1 MKVHKNQ
8 QQLQDTI
15 EGYKQLIEM
24 QRQEIQDLKKY
35 KSECIRLENLLHG
48 YKKVI
53 EELSR
58 QVAK

>member
-1 MKVHKNQ
+1 MKDN
-8 QQLQDTI
+8 
-15 EGYKQLIEM
+15 EGYEQLIKMLRE
-24 QRQEIQDLKKY
+24 EIQELKQY
-35 KSECIRLENLLHG
+35 KSACIRLENLLHG